1 MTSTT
6 LQCVCAILELW
17 SQICQARLQPQLS
30 FFFLFQESRVA
41 NSTSSNPVCYRVIEE
56 TGINKKIGSMGKQFP
71 CLDYFLTTTM
81 SDGNHHNLTSVVLMV
96 GNTASPTWRT
106 REPVSGER
114 GLMQCTIHLL
124 LLSCVQGLSE
134 SAGSRTHESSSEK
147 GT

>member
-1 MTSTT
+1 MYVQS
-6 LQCVCAILELW
+6 LNFGPKFAKLGYNHNFH
-17 SQICQARLQPQLS
+17 

-41 NSTSSNPVCYRVIEE
+41 NSTSSNPVCYRVVEE
-56 TGINKKIGSMGKQFP
+56 TGNNKKIGSMGKQFP
-71 CLDYFLTTTM
+71 CLDYFLTTM
-81 SDGNHHNLTSVVLMV
+81 SDGNHHNLTSVVFMV